1 MSLCEGSRGWSK
13 SRPHAAL
20 PGRAR
25 PDNRSCEGPGPA
37 HPGTLSGG
45 GGTCYAYG
53 WGSIKPDKFIHSRN
67 LQCVDLKLLSNDVC
81 DELYLRKVTDFM
93 LCVGFLEGKKNT
105 CLGDSGGP
113 LVCNGMFQG
122 ITSWGSKPCA
132 RCKKPTLYSKLM
144 PHLK

>member
-1 MSLCEGSRGWSK
+1 MLLCLAEPAQITEAVRVLD
-13 SRPHAAL
+13 L
-20 PGRAR
+20 PTQE
-25 PDNRSCEGPGPA
+25 PQV
-37 HPGTLSGG
+37 G

-53 WGSIKPDKFIHSRN
+53 WGSIEPDEFIHSRN